1 MINLRYHIVSI
12 VAVFL
17 ALGIGLALG
26 STFVDSILVS
36 NLERQVNQLESSANE
51 AIALRSELEGQL
63 AVASEEQAAFE
74 ALAEPLLGD
83 SRLEGVPVMIIAPDS
98 VEREHVERVRDAIL
112 DSEAQ
117 YSGILWL
124 TPRLDLSNASARSEL
139 ANLFSLAGNSQR
151 AVTDSVMFLISQA
164 MFDPA
169 GAGLI
174 TDSSDSNALTVFRD
188 ANYMAYEPTFA
199 TTSNLRALPLEGT
212 VYVIVTDLIASEQ
225 NSMLLAPLL
234 KRFISDG
241 RSRSVG
247 VAEFGFSV
255 SLIDIIRDDPDLRE
269 SVSTVDGVETFA
281 GLMALMVALDDL
293 PQTGHY
299 GARDGADSLLP
310 S

>member
-36 NLERQVNQLESSANE
+36 NLERQVNQLEGSANE
-51 AIALRSELEGQL
+51 AIALRSEMEGEL
-63 AVASEEQAAFE
+63 AVASEEQSAFE

-83 SRLEGVPVMIIAPDS
+83 SRLEGVPVMIVAPDS
-98 VEREHVERVRDAIL
+98 VERDHVERVRDAIVA
-112 DSEAQ
+112 SEAQ
-117 YSGILWL
+117 YTGILWL
-124 TPRLDLSNASARSEL
+124 TQRLDLTSASARSEL
-139 ANLFSLAGNSQR
+139 ANLFSLAGNSER
-151 AVTDSVMFLISQA
+151 AVTQSLMFLMSQA

-169 GAGLI
+169 NAALV
-174 TDSSDSNALTVFRD
+174 TDSTDSNALTVLRD

-199 TTSNLRALPLEGT
+199 TTSSLRVLPLEGT
-212 VYVIVTDLIASEQ
+212 VYVIVTDRIAEDQ

-234 KRFISDG
+234 ERFMSDG

-255 SLIDIIRDDPDLRE
+255 SLIDIVRKDSDLRQ
-269 SVSTVDGVETFA
+269 SVSTVDGVDTFA